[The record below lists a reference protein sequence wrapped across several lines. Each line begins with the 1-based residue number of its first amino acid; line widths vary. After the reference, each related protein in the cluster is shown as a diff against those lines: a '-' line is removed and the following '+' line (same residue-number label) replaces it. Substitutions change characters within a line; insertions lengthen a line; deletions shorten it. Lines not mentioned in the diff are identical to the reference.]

1 MIEKKRILIIAA
13 HPDDEILGCGGS
25 IAKYKSSGHEIF
37 LCVLSNGEGSRKFPQ
52 IDKRLAALR
61 KAKDFLEVD
70 HLTVNTF
77 SDSKFDTHPLLDIV
91 QSIEEII
98 KNFNPH
104 IVLTH
109 SDSDLNIDHKITHL
123 ATMTAARP
131 LPNQSLEKILSYEV
145 NSSTEYSLS
154 KNPFWANYFEEL
166 SILHVNSKLN
176 ALSCYEDELRTYPH
190 PRSLEAIKAQLM
202 VRGTNAGLH
211 YAEAFK
217 VEKIISRNNE

>member
-1 MIEKKRILIIAA
+1 MIDKKRILVIAA
-13 HPDDEILGCGGS
+13 HPDDEVLGCGGS
-25 IAKYKSSGHEIF
+25 IAKFKTIGHEVF
-37 LCVLSNGEGSRKFPQ
+37 LHVLSEGESSRFSPQ
-52 IDKRLAALR
+52 IDNRLKALL
-61 KAKDFLEVD
+61 KSKDYLNID
-70 HLTVNTF
+70 HLKISHF
-77 SDSKFDTHPLLDIV
+77 SDSKFDTSPLLEII

-98 KNFNPH
+98 HAFNPH
-104 IVLTH
+104 IIFTH
-109 SDSDLNIDHKITHL
+109 NNNDLNIDHKITHL

-145 NSSTEYSLS
+145 NSSTEYALS
-154 KNPFWANYFEEL
+154 NNPFLPNYFEEL

-176 ALSCYEDELRTYPH
+176 ALSCYEDELRPYPH

-202 VRGTNAGLH
+202 VRGTNAGLC